1 MKHSNCTR
9 TNPIKPSSL
18 ISPRIFTLLI
28 AFSSICAVATLS
40 ALSLYSTSAQAQN
53 YPTRTV
59 KMIVP
64 LTPGSGADIA
74 GRIAA
79 KTLTDIWKQ
88 PVIIENRPGAGGLI
102 GTGVV
107 VNSEPDGY
115 TLLVQSASYAANPA
129 IYKKLPYDLKSLTD
143 VNILGNSPYALVV
156 SAESPYKTIK
166 DLVNAAKAQPGI
178 LPFASAG
185 VGSSTHLA
193 AEYFNQTMG
202 IKMLHVPYKGS
213 PEAIQETISGRTA
226 YYMAPLQTAIA
237 QIQGGKVRA
246 LGVTSATRAE
256 AAPEIPTI
264 AEQGFPN
271 FEIGLWVGVWAPSAT
286 PKAVLQKINTD
297 INRALQDPE
306 LKTAYAKAGITI
318 KLMNLAETEKFV
330 NSEITKYQR
339 IAKDANIEPQ

>member
-1 MKHSNCTR
+1 MVVRFQSQ
-9 TNPIKPSSL
+9 L
-18 ISPRIFTLLI
+18 IR
-28 AFSSICAVATLS
+28 AVALCAGIFLLQSNLAVAQGS
-40 ALSLYSTSAQAQN
+40 AAN
-53 YPTRTV
+53 YPNKTV

-74 GRIAA
+74 GRIVA
-79 KTLTDIWKQ
+79 KSLAESWKQ
-88 PVIIENRPGAGGLI
+88 PVIIENRPGAGGLV

-107 VNSEPDGY
+107 VSSDPDGY

-143 VNILGNSPYALVV
+143 VNILGTSPYALVV
-156 SAESPYKTIK
+156 SAESPYKSIK
-166 DLVNAAKAQPGI
+166 DLVNAAKAKPGI
-178 LPFASAG
+178 IPFASAG

-202 IKMLHVPYKGS
+202 IKMLHVPFKGS
-213 PEAIQETISGRTA
+213 PEAIQDTIAGRTA

-246 LGVTSATRAE
+246 LGVTSAARSE
-256 AAPEIPTI
+256 AAPDIPTI

-286 PKAVLQKINTD
+286 PAAVLQKINTD

-306 LKTAYAKAGITI
+306 VRAAYSKAGISI
-318 KLMNLAETEKFV
+318 KPMNLAETEKFV
-330 NSEITKYQR
+330 RSEINKYTK
-339 IAKDANIEPQ
+339 IAKDAGIEPQ

>member
-1 MKHSNCTR
+1 MRSQTFR
-9 TNPIKPSSL
+9 LGT
-18 ISPRIFTLLI
+18 F
-28 AFSSICAVATLS
+28 
-40 ALSLYSTSAQAQN
+40 ALFAGALALQSHWVSAQSGTTN
-53 YPTRTV
+53 YPNKTV

-74 GRIAA
+74 GRIVA
-79 KTLTDIWKQ
+79 KNLAESWKQ
-88 PVIIENRPGAGGLI
+88 PVIIENRPGAGGLV

-107 VNSEPDGY
+107 VNSDPDGY

-129 IYKKLPYDLKSLTD
+129 IYKKLPYDLKSLKD
-143 VNILGNSPYALVV
+143 INILGTSPYALVV
-156 SAESPYKTIK
+156 SAESPYKSLK
-166 DLVNAAKAQPGI
+166 DLVNAAKSKPEI
-178 LPFASAG
+178 IPFASAG

-202 IKMLHVPYKGS
+202 IKMLHVPFKGS
-213 PEAIQETISGRTA
+213 PEAIQETIAGRTA

-264 AEQGFPN
+264 AEQGFQN

-286 PKAVLQKINTD
+286 PAGVLQKINTD
-297 INRALQDPE
+297 INRALQDSDV
-306 LKTAYAKAGITI
+306 KSAYAKAGITI
-318 KLMNLAETEKFV
+318 KPMNLSETEKFV
-330 NSEITKYQR
+330 RSEIIKYTK
-339 IAKDANIEPQ
+339 IAKDAGIEPQ

>member
-1 MKHSNCTR
+1 MNSFSFTQLMK
-9 TNPIKPSSL
+9 PI
-18 ISPRIFTLLI
+18 
-28 AFSSICAVATLS
+28 TLS
-40 ALSLYSTSAQAQN
+40 MAVFFSLQVQVANAQN
-53 YPTRTV
+53 AAASYPDKTV
-59 KMIVP
+59 KVIVP

-74 GRIAA
+74 GRIAF
-79 KTLTDIWKQ
+79 KTVAEMWKQ
-88 PVIIENRPGAGGLI
+88 PVIIENRPGAGGLV

-107 VNSEPDGY
+107 VNSDPNGY

-143 VNILGNSPYALVV
+143 VNILGTSPYALVV
-156 SAESPYKTIK
+156 SADSPYKTLT
-166 DLVNAAKAQPGI
+166 DLVNAAKAQPGAI
-178 LPFASAG
+178 PFASAG

-213 PEAIQETISGRTA
+213 PEAISETISQRTA

-264 AEQGFPN
+264 ASQGFPG
-271 FEIGLWVGVWAPSAT
+271 FEIGLWVGLWAPSAT
-286 PKAVLQKINTD
+286 PKAILQKINTD
-297 INRALQDPE
+297 VNAALQDPQVVS
-306 LKTAYAKAGITI
+306 AYTKAGITI
-318 KLMNLAETEKFV
+318 KLMNLAETEKFIQ
-330 NSEITKYQR
+330 SEINKYQK
-339 IAKDANIEPQ
+339 IAKQAGIEPQ

>member
-1 MKHSNCTR
+1 MRSQTFR
-9 TNPIKPSSL
+9 L
-18 ISPRIFTLLI
+18 G
-28 AFSSICAVATLS
+28 AF
-40 ALSLYSTSAQAQN
+40 ALFAGALALQSHWVSAQSGTTN
-53 YPTRTV
+53 YPNKTV

-74 GRIAA
+74 GRIVA
-79 KTLTDIWKQ
+79 KNLAESWKQ
-88 PVIIENRPGAGGLI
+88 PVIIENRPGAGCLV

-107 VNSEPDGY
+107 VNSDPDGY

-129 IYKKLPYDLKSLTD
+129 IYKKLPYDLKSLKD
-143 VNILGNSPYALVV
+143 VNILGTSPYALVV
-156 SAESPYKTIK
+156 SAESPYKSLK
-166 DLVNAAKAQPGI
+166 DLVNAAKSKPEI
-178 LPFASAG
+178 IPFASAG

-202 IKMLHVPYKGS
+202 IKMLHVPFKGS
-213 PEAIQETISGRTA
+213 PEAIQETIAGRTA

-286 PKAVLQKINTD
+286 PAGVLQKINTD
-297 INRALQDPE
+297 INRALQDSDV
-306 LKTAYAKAGITI
+306 KSAYAKAGITI
-318 KLMNLAETEKFV
+318 KPMNLAETEKFV
-330 NSEITKYQR
+330 RSEITKYTK
-339 IAKDANIEPQ
+339 IAKDAGIEPQ

>member
-1 MKHSNCTR
+1 MRSQTFRLGTFALFAGALALQSHWVLAQ
-9 TNPIKPSSL
+9 SS
-18 ISPRIFTLLI
+18 T
-28 AFSSICAVATLS
+28 T
-40 ALSLYSTSAQAQN
+40 N
-53 YPTRTV
+53 YPNKTV

-74 GRIAA
+74 GRIVA
-79 KTLTDIWKQ
+79 KNLAESWKQ
-88 PVIIENRPGAGGLI
+88 PVIIENRPGAGGLV

-107 VNSEPDGY
+107 VNSDPDGY

-129 IYKKLPYDLKSLTD
+129 IYKKLPYDLKSLKEI
-143 VNILGNSPYALVV
+143 NILGTSPYALVV
-156 SAESPYKTIK
+156 SAESPYKSLK
-166 DLVNAAKAQPGI
+166 DLVNAAKSKPEI
-178 LPFASAG
+178 IPFASAG

-202 IKMLHVPYKGS
+202 IKMLHVPFKGS
-213 PEAIQETISGRTA
+213 PEAIQETIAGRTA

-264 AEQGFPN
+264 AEQGFQN

-286 PKAVLQKINTD
+286 PAGVLQKINTD
-297 INRALQDPE
+297 INRALQDSDV
-306 LKTAYAKAGITI
+306 KSAYAKAGITI
-318 KLMNLAETEKFV
+318 KPMSMAETEKFV
-330 NSEITKYQR
+330 RSEITKYTK
-339 IAKDANIEPQ
+339 IAKDAGIEPQ

>member
-1 MKHSNCTR
+1 MRSQTFR
-9 TNPIKPSSL
+9 LGTFAL
-18 ISPRIFTLLI
+18 F
-28 AFSSICAVATLS
+28 AVAL
-40 ALSLYSTSAQAQN
+40 ALQSHWVSAQSGTTN
-53 YPTRTV
+53 YPNKTV

-74 GRIAA
+74 GRIVA
-79 KTLTDIWKQ
+79 KNLAENWKQ
-88 PVIIENRPGAGGLI
+88 PVIIENRPGAGGLV

-107 VNSEPDGY
+107 VNSDPDGY

-129 IYKKLPYDLKSLTD
+129 IYKKLPYDLKSLKD
-143 VNILGNSPYALVV
+143 VNILGTSPYALVV
-156 SAESPYKTIK
+156 SAESPYKSLK
-166 DLVNAAKAQPGI
+166 DLVNAAKSKPEI
-178 LPFASAG
+178 IPFASAG

-202 IKMLHVPYKGS
+202 IKMLHVPFKGS
-213 PEAIQETISGRTA
+213 PEAIQETIAGRTA

-286 PKAVLQKINTD
+286 PAGVLQKINTD
-297 INRALQDPE
+297 INRALQDSDV
-306 LKTAYAKAGITI
+306 KSAYAKAGITI
-318 KLMNLAETEKFV
+318 KPMNLAETEKFV
-330 NSEITKYQR
+330 RSEITKYTK
-339 IAKDANIEPQ
+339 IAKDAGIEPQ

>member
-1 MKHSNCTR
+1 MRSQTFR
-9 TNPIKPSSL
+9 LGTFAL
-18 ISPRIFTLLI
+18 FAGTL
-28 AFSSICAVATLS
+28 
-40 ALSLYSTSAQAQN
+40 ALQSHWVSAQSGTTN
-53 YPTRTV
+53 YPNKTV

-74 GRIAA
+74 GRIVA
-79 KTLTDIWKQ
+79 KNLAESWKQ
-88 PVIIENRPGAGGLI
+88 PVIIENRPGAGGLV

-107 VNSEPDGY
+107 VNSDPDGY

-129 IYKKLPYDLKSLTD
+129 IYKKLPYDLKSLKD
-143 VNILGNSPYALVV
+143 INILGTSPYALVV
-156 SAESPYKTIK
+156 SAESPYKSLK
-166 DLVNAAKAQPGI
+166 DLVNAAKSKPEI
-178 LPFASAG
+178 IPFASAG

-202 IKMLHVPYKGS
+202 IKMLHVPFKGS
-213 PEAIQETISGRTA
+213 PEAIQETIAGRTA

-286 PKAVLQKINTD
+286 PAGVLQKINTD
-297 INRALQDPE
+297 INRALQDSDV
-306 LKTAYAKAGITI
+306 KSAYAKAGITI
-318 KLMNLAETEKFV
+318 KPMSLAETEKFV
-330 NSEITKYQR
+330 RSEITKYTK
-339 IAKDANIEPQ
+339 IAKDAGIEPQ

>member
-1 MKHSNCTR
+1 M
-9 TNPIKPSSL
+9 L
-18 ISPRIFTLLI
+18 ISFNAYRITALALFTGM
-28 AFSSICAVATLS
+28 
-40 ALSLYSTSAQAQN
+40 LSLQPLFASAQAN
-53 YPTRTV
+53 YPNKTV

-74 GRIAA
+74 GRIVA
-79 KTLTDIWKQ
+79 KNLAESWKQ
-88 PVIIENRPGAGGLI
+88 PVIIENRPGAGGLV

-107 VNSEPDGY
+107 VNSDPDGY

-129 IYKKLPYDLKSLTD
+129 IYKKLPYDLKSLKD
-143 VNILGNSPYALVV
+143 VNILGTSPYALVV
-156 SAESPYKTIK
+156 SAESPYKSLK
-166 DLVNAAKAQPGI
+166 DLVNAAKSKPEI
-178 LPFASAG
+178 IPFASAG

-202 IKMLHVPYKGS
+202 IKMLHVPFKGS
-213 PEAIQETISGRTA
+213 PEAIQETIAGRTA

-264 AEQGFPN
+264 AEQGFQN

-286 PKAVLQKINTD
+286 PAGVLQKINTD
-297 INRALQDPE
+297 INRALQDSDV
-306 LKTAYAKAGITI
+306 KSAYAKAGITI
-318 KLMNLAETEKFV
+318 KPMNLAETEKFV
-330 NSEITKYQR
+330 RSEIIKYTK
-339 IAKDANIEPQ
+339 IAKDAGIEPQ

>member
-1 MKHSNCTR
+1 MRSQTFR
-9 TNPIKPSSL
+9 L
-18 ISPRIFTLLI
+18 G
-28 AFSSICAVATLS
+28 AF
-40 ALSLYSTSAQAQN
+40 ALFAGALALQSHWVSAQSGTTN
-53 YPTRTV
+53 YPNKTV

-74 GRIAA
+74 GRIVA
-79 KTLTDIWKQ
+79 KNLAESWKQ
-88 PVIIENRPGAGGLI
+88 PVIIENRPGAGGLV

-107 VNSEPDGY
+107 VNSDPDGY

-129 IYKKLPYDLKSLTD
+129 IYKKLPYDLKSLKD
-143 VNILGNSPYALVV
+143 VNILGTSPYALVV
-156 SAESPYKTIK
+156 SAESPYKSLK
-166 DLVNAAKAQPGI
+166 DLVNAAKSKPEI
-178 LPFASAG
+178 IPFASAG

-202 IKMLHVPYKGS
+202 IKMLHVPFKGS
-213 PEAIQETISGRTA
+213 PEAIQETIAGRTA

-286 PKAVLQKINTD
+286 PAGVLQKINTD
-297 INRALQDPE
+297 INRALQDSDV
-306 LKTAYAKAGITI
+306 KSAYAKAGITI
-318 KLMNLAETEKFV
+318 KPMNLAETEKFV
-330 NSEITKYQR
+330 RSEITKYTK
-339 IAKDANIEPQ
+339 IAKDAGIEPQ

>member
-1 MKHSNCTR
+1 MHILFNAY
-9 TNPIKPSSL
+9 
-18 ISPRIFTLLI
+18 RITALALFTGM
-28 AFSSICAVATLS
+28 
-40 ALSLYSTSAQAQN
+40 LSLQPLFASAQAN
-53 YPTRTV
+53 YPNKTV

-74 GRIAA
+74 GRIVA
-79 KTLTDIWKQ
+79 KNLAESWKQ
-88 PVIIENRPGAGGLI
+88 PVIIENRPGAGGLV

-107 VNSEPDGY
+107 VNSDPDGY

-129 IYKKLPYDLKSLTD
+129 IYKKLPYDLKSLKD
-143 VNILGNSPYALVV
+143 VNILGTSPYALVV
-156 SAESPYKTIK
+156 SAESPYKSLK
-166 DLVNAAKAQPGI
+166 DLVNAAKSKPEI
-178 LPFASAG
+178 IPFASAG

-202 IKMLHVPYKGS
+202 IKMLHVPFKGS
-213 PEAIQETISGRTA
+213 PEAIQETIAGRTA

-264 AEQGFPN
+264 AEQGFQN

-286 PKAVLQKINTD
+286 PAGVLQKINTD
-297 INRALQDPE
+297 INRALQDSDV
-306 LKTAYAKAGITI
+306 KSAYAKAGITI
-318 KLMNLAETEKFV
+318 KPMNLAETEKFV
-330 NSEITKYQR
+330 RSEIIKYTK
-339 IAKDANIEPQ
+339 IAKDAGIEPQ

>member
-1 MKHSNCTR
+1 MRSQTFR
-9 TNPIKPSSL
+9 LGT
-18 ISPRIFTLLI
+18 F
-28 AFSSICAVATLS
+28 
-40 ALSLYSTSAQAQN
+40 ALFAGALALQSHWVSAQSGTTN
-53 YPTRTV
+53 YPNKTV

-74 GRIAA
+74 GRIVA
-79 KTLTDIWKQ
+79 KNLAESWKQ
-88 PVIIENRPGAGGLI
+88 PVIIENRPGAGGLV

-107 VNSEPDGY
+107 VNSDPDGY

-129 IYKKLPYDLKSLTD
+129 IYKKLPYDLKSLKD
-143 VNILGNSPYALVV
+143 VNILGTSPYALVV
-156 SAESPYKTIK
+156 SAESPYKSLK
-166 DLVNAAKAQPGI
+166 DLVNAAKSKPEI
-178 LPFASAG
+178 IPFASAG

-202 IKMLHVPYKGS
+202 IKMLHVPFKGS
-213 PEAIQETISGRTA
+213 PEAIQETIAGRTA

-286 PKAVLQKINTD
+286 PAGVLQKINTD
-297 INRALQDPE
+297 INRALQDSDV
-306 LKTAYAKAGITI
+306 KSAYAKAGITI
-318 KLMNLAETEKFV
+318 KPMNLDETEKFV
-330 NSEITKYQR
+330 RSEITKYTK
-339 IAKDANIEPQ
+339 IAKDAGIEPQ

>member
-1 MKHSNCTR
+1 MHIPFNAH
-9 TNPIKPSSL
+9 
-18 ISPRIFTLLI
+18 RITALALFTGM
-28 AFSSICAVATLS
+28 
-40 ALSLYSTSAQAQN
+40 LSLQPLFVSAQAN
-53 YPTRTV
+53 YPNKTV

-74 GRIAA
+74 GRIVA
-79 KTLTDIWKQ
+79 KNLAESWKQ
-88 PVIIENRPGAGGLI
+88 PVIIENRPGAGGLV

-107 VNSEPDGY
+107 VNSDPDGY

-129 IYKKLPYDLKSLTD
+129 IYKKLPYDLKSLKD
-143 VNILGNSPYALVV
+143 VNILGTSPYALVV
-156 SAESPYKTIK
+156 SAESPYKSLK
-166 DLVNAAKAQPGI
+166 DLVNAAKSKPEI
-178 LPFASAG
+178 IPFASAG

-202 IKMLHVPYKGS
+202 IKMLHVPFKGS
-213 PEAIQETISGRTA
+213 PEAIQETIAGRTA

-264 AEQGFPN
+264 AEQGFQN

-286 PKAVLQKINTD
+286 PAGVLQKINTD
-297 INRALQDPE
+297 INRALQDSDV
-306 LKTAYAKAGITI
+306 KSAYAKAGITI
-318 KLMNLAETEKFV
+318 KPMNLAETEKFV
-330 NSEITKYQR
+330 RSEIIKYTK
-339 IAKDANIEPQ
+339 IAKDAGIEPQ

>member
-1 MKHSNCTR
+1 MQ
-9 TNPIKPSSL
+9 
-18 ISPRIFTLLI
+18 ISFNAYRITALALFTGM
-28 AFSSICAVATLS
+28 
-40 ALSLYSTSAQAQN
+40 LSLQPLFASAQAN
-53 YPTRTV
+53 YPNKTV

-74 GRIAA
+74 GRIVA
-79 KTLTDIWKQ
+79 KNLAESWKQ
-88 PVIIENRPGAGGLI
+88 PVIIENRPGAGGLV

-107 VNSEPDGY
+107 VNSDPDGY

-129 IYKKLPYDLKSLTD
+129 IYKKLPYDLKSLKD
-143 VNILGNSPYALVV
+143 VNILGTSPYALVV
-156 SAESPYKTIK
+156 SAESPYKSLK
-166 DLVNAAKAQPGI
+166 DLVNAAKSKPEI
-178 LPFASAG
+178 IPFASAG

-202 IKMLHVPYKGS
+202 IKMLHVPFKGS
-213 PEAIQETISGRTA
+213 PEAIQETIAGRTA

-264 AEQGFPN
+264 AEQGFQN

-286 PKAVLQKINTD
+286 PAGVLQKINTD
-297 INRALQDPE
+297 INRALQDSDV
-306 LKTAYAKAGITI
+306 KSAYAKAGITI
-318 KLMNLAETEKFV
+318 KPMNLSETEKFV
-330 NSEITKYQR
+330 RSEIIKYTK
-339 IAKDANIEPQ
+339 IAKDAGIEPQ

>member
-1 MKHSNCTR
+1 MRSQTFR
-9 TNPIKPSSL
+9 L
-18 ISPRIFTLLI
+18 G
-28 AFSSICAVATLS
+28 AF
-40 ALSLYSTSAQAQN
+40 ALFAGALALQSHWVSAQSGTTN
-53 YPTRTV
+53 YPNKTV

-74 GRIAA
+74 GRIVA
-79 KTLTDIWKQ
+79 KNLAESWKQ
-88 PVIIENRPGAGGLI
+88 PVIIENRPGAGGLV

-107 VNSEPDGY
+107 VNSDPDGY

-129 IYKKLPYDLKSLTD
+129 IYKKLPYDLKSLKD
-143 VNILGNSPYALVV
+143 VNILGTSPYALVV
-156 SAESPYKTIK
+156 SAESPYKSLK
-166 DLVNAAKAQPGI
+166 DLVNAAKSKPEI
-178 LPFASAG
+178 IPFASAG

-202 IKMLHVPYKGS
+202 IKMLHVPFKGS
-213 PEAIQETISGRTA
+213 PEAIQETIAGRTA

-286 PKAVLQKINTD
+286 PAGVLQKINTD
-297 INRALQDPE
+297 INRALQDSDV
-306 LKTAYAKAGITI
+306 KSAYAKAGITI
-318 KLMNLAETEKFV
+318 KPMNLSETEKFV
-330 NSEITKYQR
+330 RSEIIKYTK
-339 IAKDANIEPQ
+339 IAKDAEIEPQ

>member
-1 MKHSNCTR
+1 MHILFNAY
-9 TNPIKPSSL
+9 
-18 ISPRIFTLLI
+18 RITALALFT
-28 AFSSICAVATLS
+28 VM
-40 ALSLYSTSAQAQN
+40 LSLQPLFASAQAN
-53 YPTRTV
+53 YPNKTV

-74 GRIAA
+74 GRIVA
-79 KTLTDIWKQ
+79 KNLAESWKQ
-88 PVIIENRPGAGGLI
+88 PVIIENRPGAGGLV

-107 VNSEPDGY
+107 VNSDPDGY

-129 IYKKLPYDLKSLTD
+129 IYKKLPYDLKSLKD
-143 VNILGNSPYALVV
+143 VNILGTSPYALVV
-156 SAESPYKTIK
+156 SAESPYKSLK
-166 DLVNAAKAQPGI
+166 DLVNAAKSKPEI
-178 LPFASAG
+178 IPFASAG

-202 IKMLHVPYKGS
+202 IKMLHVPFKGS
-213 PEAIQETISGRTA
+213 PEAIQETIAGRTA

-286 PKAVLQKINTD
+286 PAGVLQKINTD
-297 INRALQDPE
+297 INRALQDSDV
-306 LKTAYAKAGITI
+306 KSAYAKAGITI
-318 KLMNLAETEKFV
+318 KPMNLAETEKFV
-330 NSEITKYQR
+330 RSEIIKYTK
-339 IAKDANIEPQ
+339 IAKDAGIEPQ

>member
-1 MKHSNCTR
+1 MHIPFNAY
-9 TNPIKPSSL
+9 
-18 ISPRIFTLLI
+18 RITALALFTGM
-28 AFSSICAVATLS
+28 
-40 ALSLYSTSAQAQN
+40 LSLQPLFASAQAN
-53 YPTRTV
+53 YPNKTV

-74 GRIAA
+74 GRIVA
-79 KTLTDIWKQ
+79 KNLAESWKQ
-88 PVIIENRPGAGGLI
+88 PVIIENRPGAGGLV

-107 VNSEPDGY
+107 VNSDPDGY

-129 IYKKLPYDLKSLTD
+129 IYKKLPYDLKSLKD
-143 VNILGNSPYALVV
+143 VNILGTSPYALVV
-156 SAESPYKTIK
+156 SAESPYKSLK
-166 DLVNAAKAQPGI
+166 DLVNAAKSKPEI
-178 LPFASAG
+178 IPFASAG

-202 IKMLHVPYKGS
+202 IKMLHVPFKGS
-213 PEAIQETISGRTA
+213 PEAIQETIAGRTA

-264 AEQGFPN
+264 AEQGFQN

-286 PKAVLQKINTD
+286 PAGVLQKINTD
-297 INRALQDPE
+297 VNRALQDSDV
-306 LKTAYAKAGITI
+306 KSAYAKAGITI
-318 KLMNLAETEKFV
+318 KPMNLAETEKFV
-330 NSEITKYQR
+330 RSEIIKYTK
-339 IAKDANIEPQ
+339 IAKDAGIEPQ

>member
-1 MKHSNCTR
+1 MHIPFNAY
-9 TNPIKPSSL
+9 
-18 ISPRIFTLLI
+18 RITALALFTGM
-28 AFSSICAVATLS
+28 
-40 ALSLYSTSAQAQN
+40 LSLQPLFASAQAN
-53 YPTRTV
+53 YPNKTV

-74 GRIAA
+74 GRIVA
-79 KTLTDIWKQ
+79 KNLAESWKQ
-88 PVIIENRPGAGGLI
+88 PVIIENRPGAGGLV

-107 VNSEPDGY
+107 VNSDPDGY

-129 IYKKLPYDLKSLTD
+129 IYKKLPYDLKSLKD
-143 VNILGNSPYALVV
+143 INILGTSPYALVV
-156 SAESPYKTIK
+156 SAESPYKSLK
-166 DLVNAAKAQPGI
+166 DLVNAAKSKPEI
-178 LPFASAG
+178 IPFASAG

-202 IKMLHVPYKGS
+202 IKMLHVPFKGS
-213 PEAIQETISGRTA
+213 PEAIQETIAGRTA

-264 AEQGFPN
+264 AEQGFQN

-286 PKAVLQKINTD
+286 PAGVLQKINTD
-297 INRALQDPE
+297 INRALQDSDV
-306 LKTAYAKAGITI
+306 KSAYAKAGITI
-318 KLMNLAETEKFV
+318 KPMNLAETEKFV
-330 NSEITKYQR
+330 RSEIIKYTK
-339 IAKDANIEPQ
+339 IAKDAGIEPQ

>member
-1 MKHSNCTR
+1 MRSQTFR
-9 TNPIKPSSL
+9 LGT
-18 ISPRIFTLLI
+18 F
-28 AFSSICAVATLS
+28 
-40 ALSLYSTSAQAQN
+40 ALFAGALALQSHWVSAQSGTTN
-53 YPTRTV
+53 YPNKTV

-74 GRIAA
+74 GRIVA
-79 KTLTDIWKQ
+79 KNLAESWKQ
-88 PVIIENRPGAGGLI
+88 PVIIENRPGAGGLV

-107 VNSEPDGY
+107 VNSDPDGY

-129 IYKKLPYDLKSLTD
+129 IYKKLPYDLKSLKD
-143 VNILGNSPYALVV
+143 VNILGTSPYALVV
-156 SAESPYKTIK
+156 SAESPYKSLK
-166 DLVNAAKAQPGI
+166 DLVNSAKSKPEI
-178 LPFASAG
+178 IPFASAG

-202 IKMLHVPYKGS
+202 IKMLHVPFKGS
-213 PEAIQETISGRTA
+213 PEAIQETIAGRTA

-286 PKAVLQKINTD
+286 PAGVLQKINTD
-297 INRALQDPE
+297 INRALQDSDV
-306 LKTAYAKAGITI
+306 KSAYAKAGITI
-318 KLMNLAETEKFV
+318 KPMNLAETEKFV
-330 NSEITKYQR
+330 RSEITKYTK
-339 IAKDANIEPQ
+339 IAKDAGIEPQ

>member
-1 MKHSNCTR
+1 MRSQTFR
-9 TNPIKPSSL
+9 LGT
-18 ISPRIFTLLI
+18 F
-28 AFSSICAVATLS
+28 
-40 ALSLYSTSAQAQN
+40 ALFAGALALQSHWVSAQSGTTN
-53 YPTRTV
+53 YPNKTV

-74 GRIAA
+74 GRIVA
-79 KTLTDIWKQ
+79 KNLAESWKQ
-88 PVIIENRPGAGGLI
+88 PVIIENRPGAGGLV
-102 GTGVV
+102 GTGIV
-107 VNSEPDGY
+107 VNSDPDGY

-129 IYKKLPYDLKSLTD
+129 IYKKLPYDLKSLKD
-143 VNILGNSPYALVV
+143 VNILGTSPYALVV
-156 SAESPYKTIK
+156 SAESPYKSLK
-166 DLVNAAKAQPGI
+166 DLVNAAKSKPEI
-178 LPFASAG
+178 IPFASAG

-202 IKMLHVPYKGS
+202 IKMLHVPFKGS
-213 PEAIQETISGRTA
+213 PEAIQETIAGRTA

-286 PKAVLQKINTD
+286 PAGVLQKINTD
-297 INRALQDPE
+297 INRALQDSDV
-306 LKTAYAKAGITI
+306 KSAYAKAGITI
-318 KLMNLAETEKFV
+318 KPMNLAETEKFV
-330 NSEITKYQR
+330 RSEITKYTK
-339 IAKDANIEPQ
+339 IAKDAGIEPQ

>member
-1 MKHSNCTR
+1 MH
-9 TNPIKPSSL
+9 
-18 ISPRIFTLLI
+18 ISFNAYRITALALFTGM
-28 AFSSICAVATLS
+28 
-40 ALSLYSTSAQAQN
+40 LSLQPLFASAQAN
-53 YPTRTV
+53 YPNKTV

-74 GRIAA
+74 GRIVA
-79 KTLTDIWKQ
+79 KNLAESWKQ
-88 PVIIENRPGAGGLI
+88 PVIIENRPGAGGLV

-107 VNSEPDGY
+107 VNSDPDGY

-129 IYKKLPYDLKSLTD
+129 IYKKLPYDLKSLKD
-143 VNILGNSPYALVV
+143 VNILGTSPYALVV
-156 SAESPYKTIK
+156 SAESPYKSLK
-166 DLVNAAKAQPGI
+166 DLVNAAKSKPEI
-178 LPFASAG
+178 IPFASAG

-202 IKMLHVPYKGS
+202 IKMLHVPFKGS
-213 PEAIQETISGRTA
+213 PEAIQETIAGRTA

-286 PKAVLQKINTD
+286 PAGVLQKINTD
-297 INRALQDPE
+297 INRALQDSDV
-306 LKTAYAKAGITI
+306 KSAYAKAGITI
-318 KLMNLAETEKFV
+318 KPMNLAETEKFV
-330 NSEITKYQR
+330 RSEIIKYTK
-339 IAKDANIEPQ
+339 IAKDAGIEPQ

>member
-1 MKHSNCTR
+1 MRSQTFR
-9 TNPIKPSSL
+9 LGTFAL
-18 ISPRIFTLLI
+18 FAG
-28 AFSSICAVATLS
+28 AF
-40 ALSLYSTSAQAQN
+40 ALQSHWVSAQSGTTN
-53 YPTRTV
+53 YPNKTV

-74 GRIAA
+74 GRIVA
-79 KTLTDIWKQ
+79 KNLAESWKQ
-88 PVIIENRPGAGGLI
+88 PVIIENRPGAGGLV
-102 GTGVV
+102 GTGIV
-107 VNSEPDGY
+107 VNSDPDGY

-129 IYKKLPYDLKSLTD
+129 IYKKLPYDLKSLKD
-143 VNILGNSPYALVV
+143 VNILGTSPYALVV
-156 SAESPYKTIK
+156 SAESPYKSLK
-166 DLVNAAKAQPGI
+166 DLVNAAKSKPEI
-178 LPFASAG
+178 IPFASAG

-202 IKMLHVPYKGS
+202 IKMLHVPFKGS
-213 PEAIQETISGRTA
+213 PEAIQETIAGRTA

-286 PKAVLQKINTD
+286 PAGVLQKINTD
-297 INRALQDPE
+297 INRALQDSDV
-306 LKTAYAKAGITI
+306 KSAYAKAGITI
-318 KLMNLAETEKFV
+318 KPMNLAETEKFV
-330 NSEITKYQR
+330 RSEITKYTK
-339 IAKDANIEPQ
+339 IAKDAGIEPQ

>member
-1 MKHSNCTR
+1 MNIPF
-9 TNPIKPSSL
+9 NAY
-18 ISPRIFTLLI
+18 RITALALFTGM
-28 AFSSICAVATLS
+28 
-40 ALSLYSTSAQAQN
+40 LSLQPLFASAQAN
-53 YPTRTV
+53 YPNKTV

-74 GRIAA
+74 GRIVA
-79 KTLTDIWKQ
+79 KNLAESWKQ
-88 PVIIENRPGAGGLI
+88 PVIIENRPGAGGLV

-107 VNSEPDGY
+107 VNSDPDGY

-129 IYKKLPYDLKSLTD
+129 IYKKLPYDLKSLKD
-143 VNILGNSPYALVV
+143 VNILGTSPYALVV
-156 SAESPYKTIK
+156 SAESPYKSLK
-166 DLVNAAKAQPGI
+166 DLVNAAKSKPEI
-178 LPFASAG
+178 IPFASAG

-202 IKMLHVPYKGS
+202 IKMLHVPFKGS
-213 PEAIQETISGRTA
+213 PEAIQETIAGRTA

-264 AEQGFPN
+264 AEQGFQN

-286 PKAVLQKINTD
+286 PAGVLQKINTD
-297 INRALQDPE
+297 INRALQDSDV
-306 LKTAYAKAGITI
+306 KSAYAKAGITI
-318 KLMNLAETEKFV
+318 KPMNLAETEKFV
-330 NSEITKYQR
+330 RSEIIKYTK
-339 IAKDANIEPQ
+339 IAKDAGIEPQ

>member
-1 MKHSNCTR
+1 MNSFSFTQLMK
-9 TNPIKPSSL
+9 PI
-18 ISPRIFTLLI
+18 
-28 AFSSICAVATLS
+28 TLS
-40 ALSLYSTSAQAQN
+40 MVVFFSLQVQVANAQN
-53 YPTRTV
+53 AAASYPDKTV
-59 KMIVP
+59 KVIVP

-74 GRIAA
+74 GRIAF
-79 KTLTDIWKQ
+79 KTVAEMWKQ
-88 PVIIENRPGAGGLI
+88 PVIIENRPGAGGLV

-107 VNSEPDGY
+107 VNSDPNGY

-143 VNILGNSPYALVV
+143 VNILGTSPYALVV
-156 SAESPYKTIK
+156 SADSPYKTLS
-166 DLVNAAKAQPGI
+166 DLVNAAKAQPGAI
-178 LPFASAG
+178 PFASAG

-213 PEAIQETISGRTA
+213 PEAISETISQRTA

-246 LGVTSATRAE
+246 LGVTSANRAE

-264 AEQGFPN
+264 ASQGFPG
-271 FEIGLWVGVWAPSAT
+271 FEIGLWVGLWAPSAT
-286 PKAVLQKINTD
+286 PKAILQKINTD
-297 INRALQDPE
+297 VNAALQDPQVVS
-306 LKTAYAKAGITI
+306 AYTKAGITI

-330 NSEITKYQR
+330 QSEINKYQK
-339 IAKDANIEPQ
+339 IAKQAGIEPQ

>member
-1 MKHSNCTR
+1 MH
-9 TNPIKPSSL
+9 
-18 ISPRIFTLLI
+18 ISFNAYRITALALFTGM
-28 AFSSICAVATLS
+28 
-40 ALSLYSTSAQAQN
+40 LSLQPLFASAQAN
-53 YPTRTV
+53 YPNKTV

-74 GRIAA
+74 GRIVA
-79 KTLTDIWKQ
+79 KNLAESWKQ
-88 PVIIENRPGAGGLI
+88 PVIIENRPGAGGLV

-107 VNSEPDGY
+107 VNSDPDGY

-129 IYKKLPYDLKSLTD
+129 IYKKLPYDLKSLKD
-143 VNILGNSPYALVV
+143 VNILGTSPYALVV
-156 SAESPYKTIK
+156 SAESPYKSLK
-166 DLVNAAKAQPGI
+166 DLVNAAKSKPEI
-178 LPFASAG
+178 IPFASAG

-193 AEYFNQTMG
+193 AEYFNQTIG
-202 IKMLHVPYKGS
+202 IKMLHVPFKGS
-213 PEAIQETISGRTA
+213 PEAIQETIAGRTA

-286 PKAVLQKINTD
+286 PAGVLQKINTD
-297 INRALQDPE
+297 INRALQDSDV
-306 LKTAYAKAGITI
+306 KSAYAKAGITI
-318 KLMNLAETEKFV
+318 KPMNLAETEKFV
-330 NSEITKYQR
+330 RSEIIKYTK
-339 IAKDANIEPQ
+339 IAKDAGIEPQ

>member
-1 MKHSNCTR
+1 MRSQTFR
-9 TNPIKPSSL
+9 LGT
-18 ISPRIFTLLI
+18 F
-28 AFSSICAVATLS
+28 
-40 ALSLYSTSAQAQN
+40 ALFAGALALQSHWVSAQSGTTN
-53 YPTRTV
+53 YPNKTV

-74 GRIAA
+74 GRIVA
-79 KTLTDIWKQ
+79 KNLSESWKQ
-88 PVIIENRPGAGGLI
+88 PVIIENRPGAGGLV

-107 VNSEPDGY
+107 VNSDPDGY

-129 IYKKLPYDLKSLTD
+129 IYKKLPYDLKSLKD
-143 VNILGNSPYALVV
+143 INILGTSPYALVV
-156 SAESPYKTIK
+156 SAESPYKSLK
-166 DLVNAAKAQPGI
+166 DLVNAAKSKPEI
-178 LPFASAG
+178 IPFASAG

-202 IKMLHVPYKGS
+202 IKMLHVPFKGS
-213 PEAIQETISGRTA
+213 PEAIQETIAGRTA

-264 AEQGFPN
+264 AEQGFQN

-286 PKAVLQKINTD
+286 PAGVLQKINTD
-297 INRALQDPE
+297 INRALQDSDV
-306 LKTAYAKAGITI
+306 KSAYAKAGITI
-318 KLMNLAETEKFV
+318 KPMNLAETEKFV
-330 NSEITKYQR
+330 RSEIIKYTK
-339 IAKDANIEPQ
+339 IAKDAGIEPQ

>member
-1 MKHSNCTR
+1 MRSQ
-9 TNPIKPSSL
+9 
-18 ISPRIFTLLI
+18 TLRLGT
-28 AFSSICAVATLS
+28 F
-40 ALSLYSTSAQAQN
+40 ALFAGALALQSHWVSAQSGTTN
-53 YPTRTV
+53 YPNKTV

-74 GRIAA
+74 GRIVA
-79 KTLTDIWKQ
+79 KNLAESWKQ
-88 PVIIENRPGAGGLI
+88 PVIIENRPGAGGLV

-107 VNSEPDGY
+107 VNSDPDGY

-129 IYKKLPYDLKSLTD
+129 IYKKLPYDLKSLKD
-143 VNILGNSPYALVV
+143 VNILGTSPYALVV
-156 SAESPYKTIK
+156 SAESPYKSLK
-166 DLVNAAKAQPGI
+166 DLVNAAKSKPEI
-178 LPFASAG
+178 IPFASAG

-202 IKMLHVPYKGS
+202 IKMLHVPFKGS
-213 PEAIQETISGRTA
+213 PEAIQETIAGRTA

-286 PKAVLQKINTD
+286 PAGVLQKINTD
-297 INRALQDPE
+297 INRALQDSDV
-306 LKTAYAKAGITI
+306 KSAYAKAGITI
-318 KLMNLAETEKFV
+318 KPMNLAETEKFV
-330 NSEITKYQR
+330 RSEITKYTK
-339 IAKDANIEPQ
+339 IAKDAGIEPQ

>member
-1 MKHSNCTR
+1 MHIPFNAY
-9 TNPIKPSSL
+9 
-18 ISPRIFTLLI
+18 RITALALFTGM
-28 AFSSICAVATLS
+28 
-40 ALSLYSTSAQAQN
+40 LSLQPLFVSAQAN
-53 YPTRTV
+53 YPNKTV

-74 GRIAA
+74 GRIVA
-79 KTLTDIWKQ
+79 KNLSESWKQ
-88 PVIIENRPGAGGLI
+88 PVIIENRPGAGGLV

-107 VNSEPDGY
+107 VNSDPDGY

-129 IYKKLPYDLKSLTD
+129 IYKKLPYDLKSLKD
-143 VNILGNSPYALVV
+143 INILGTSPYALVV
-156 SAESPYKTIK
+156 SAESPYKSLK
-166 DLVNAAKAQPGI
+166 DLVNAAKSKPEI
-178 LPFASAG
+178 IPFASAG

-202 IKMLHVPYKGS
+202 IKMLHVPFKGS
-213 PEAIQETISGRTA
+213 PEAIQETIAGRTA

-286 PKAVLQKINTD
+286 PAGVLQKINTD
-297 INRALQDPE
+297 INRALQDSDV
-306 LKTAYAKAGITI
+306 KSAYAKAGITI
-318 KLMNLAETEKFV
+318 KPMNLAETEKFV
-330 NSEITKYQR
+330 RSEIIKYTK
-339 IAKDANIEPQ
+339 IAKDAGIEPQ

>member
-1 MKHSNCTR
+1 MRSQTFR
-9 TNPIKPSSL
+9 LGT
-18 ISPRIFTLLI
+18 F
-28 AFSSICAVATLS
+28 
-40 ALSLYSTSAQAQN
+40 ALFAGALALQSHWVSAQSGTTN
-53 YPTRTV
+53 YPNKTV

-74 GRIAA
+74 GRIVA
-79 KTLTDIWKQ
+79 KNLAESWKQ
-88 PVIIENRPGAGGLI
+88 PVIIENRPGAGGLV

-107 VNSEPDGY
+107 VNSDPDGY

-129 IYKKLPYDLKSLTD
+129 IYKKLPYDLKSLKD
-143 VNILGNSPYALVV
+143 VNILGTSPYALVV
-156 SAESPYKTIK
+156 SAESPYKSLK
-166 DLVNAAKAQPGI
+166 DLVNAAKSKPEI
-178 LPFASAG
+178 IPFASAG

-202 IKMLHVPYKGS
+202 IKMLHVPFKGS
-213 PEAIQETISGRTA
+213 PEAIQETIAGRTA

-264 AEQGFPN
+264 AEQGFQN

-286 PKAVLQKINTD
+286 PAGVLQKINTD
-297 INRALQDPE
+297 INRALQDSDV
-306 LKTAYAKAGITI
+306 KSAYAKAGITI
-318 KLMNLAETEKFV
+318 KPMSLAETEKFV
-330 NSEITKYQR
+330 RSEITKYTK
-339 IAKDANIEPQ
+339 IAKDAGIEPQ

>member
-1 MKHSNCTR
+1 MRSQTFR
-9 TNPIKPSSL
+9 LGT
-18 ISPRIFTLLI
+18 F
-28 AFSSICAVATLS
+28 
-40 ALSLYSTSAQAQN
+40 ALFAGALALQSHWVSAQSGTTN
-53 YPTRTV
+53 YPNKTV

-74 GRIAA
+74 GRIVA
-79 KTLTDIWKQ
+79 KNLAESWKQ
-88 PVIIENRPGAGGLI
+88 PVIIENRPGAGGLV

-107 VNSEPDGY
+107 VNSDPDGY

-129 IYKKLPYDLKSLTD
+129 IYKKLPYDLKSLKD
-143 VNILGNSPYALVV
+143 VNILGTSPYALVV
-156 SAESPYKTIK
+156 SAESPYKSLK
-166 DLVNAAKAQPGI
+166 DLVNAAKSKPEI
-178 LPFASAG
+178 IPFASAG

-202 IKMLHVPYKGS
+202 IKMLHVPFKGS
-213 PEAIQETISGRTA
+213 PEAIQETIAGRTA

-286 PKAVLQKINTD
+286 PAGVLQKINTD
-297 INRALQDPE
+297 INRALQDSDV
-306 LKTAYAKAGITI
+306 KSAYAKAGITI
-318 KLMNLAETEKFV
+318 KPMSLAETEKFV
-330 NSEITKYQR
+330 RSEITKYTK
-339 IAKDANIEPQ
+339 IAKDAGIEPQ

>member
-1 MKHSNCTR
+1 MHIPFNAY
-9 TNPIKPSSL
+9 
-18 ISPRIFTLLI
+18 RITALALFTGM
-28 AFSSICAVATLS
+28 
-40 ALSLYSTSAQAQN
+40 LSLQPLFASAQAN
-53 YPTRTV
+53 YPNKTV

-74 GRIAA
+74 GRIVA
-79 KTLTDIWKQ
+79 KNLSESWKQ
-88 PVIIENRPGAGGLI
+88 PVIIENRPGAGGLV

-107 VNSEPDGY
+107 VNSDPDGY

-129 IYKKLPYDLKSLTD
+129 IYKKLPYDLKSLKD
-143 VNILGNSPYALVV
+143 VNILGTSPYALVV
-156 SAESPYKTIK
+156 SAESPYKSLK
-166 DLVNAAKAQPGI
+166 DLVNAAKSKPEI
-178 LPFASAG
+178 IPFASAG

-202 IKMLHVPYKGS
+202 IKMLHVPFKGS
-213 PEAIQETISGRTA
+213 PEAIQETIAGRTA

-286 PKAVLQKINTD
+286 PAGVLQKINTD
-297 INRALQDPE
+297 INRALQDSDV
-306 LKTAYAKAGITI
+306 KSAYAKAGITI
-318 KLMNLAETEKFV
+318 KPMNLAETEKFV
-330 NSEITKYQR
+330 RSEIIKYTK
-339 IAKDANIEPQ
+339 IAKDAGIEPQ

>member
-1 MKHSNCTR
+1 MHIPFNAY
-9 TNPIKPSSL
+9 
-18 ISPRIFTLLI
+18 RITALALFTGM
-28 AFSSICAVATLS
+28 
-40 ALSLYSTSAQAQN
+40 LSLQPLFASAQAN
-53 YPTRTV
+53 YPNKTV

-74 GRIAA
+74 GRIVA
-79 KTLTDIWKQ
+79 KNLAESWKQ
-88 PVIIENRPGAGGLI
+88 PVIIENRPGAGGLV
-102 GTGVV
+102 GTGIV
-107 VNSEPDGY
+107 VNSDPDGY

-129 IYKKLPYDLKSLTD
+129 IYKKLPYDLKSLKD
-143 VNILGNSPYALVV
+143 VNILGTSPYALVV
-156 SAESPYKTIK
+156 SAESPYKSLK
-166 DLVNAAKAQPGI
+166 DLVNAAKSKPEI
-178 LPFASAG
+178 IPFASAG

-202 IKMLHVPYKGS
+202 IKMLHVPFKGS
-213 PEAIQETISGRTA
+213 PEAIQETIAGRTA

-286 PKAVLQKINTD
+286 PAGVLQKINTD
-297 INRALQDPE
+297 INRALQDSDV
-306 LKTAYAKAGITI
+306 KSAYAKAGITI
-318 KLMNLAETEKFV
+318 KPMNLAETEKFV
-330 NSEITKYQR
+330 RSEITKYTK
-339 IAKDANIEPQ
+339 IAKDAGIEPQ